1 MKFTKILSLVLA
13 MLMLV
18 CVLVACDKGGEENP
32 ADDSGTEAP
41 STDVTVTVSMK
52 VKDAKG
58 EVAYDIESYKYTGD
72 PISAAEII
80 EDYFYMEVE
89 TESVEIDEV
98 GNLITIGS
106 VESGEIT
113 DADGKTKTVYWWYSI
128 NGKDGTTAM
137 YEYIVQDGDAIIFYL
152 REAAQ

>member
-1 MKFTKILSLVLA
+1 MKFAKILSLVMA
-13 MLMLV
+13 MLLLV
-18 CVLVACDKGGEENP
+18 CVFVACDKNGDENP
-32 ADDSGTEAP
+32 ADDSGTDAP

-52 VKDAKG
+52 VKDVKG
-58 EVAYDIESYKYTGD
+58 EVVYDIEAYKYTGA
-72 PISAAEII
+72 PITAAGII

-98 GNLITIGS
+98 GNLVTIGS

-113 DADGKTKTVYWWYSI
+113 EDDKTKTVYWWYSV
-128 NGKDGTTAM
+128 NGKDGTAAM

-152 REAAQ
+152 REATQ

>member
-1 MKFTKILSLVLA
+1 MKLAKILSLVLA

-18 CVLVACDKGGEENP
+18 LVFVACDKSGDENP

-58 EVAYDIESYKYTGD
+58 EVAYDLEAYKYTGD

-113 DADGKTKTVYWWYSI
+113 DEDGKTKTVYWWYSI

-137 YEYIVQDGDAIIFYL
+137 YEYIVQDGDDIVFYL
-152 REAAQ
+152 REATQ